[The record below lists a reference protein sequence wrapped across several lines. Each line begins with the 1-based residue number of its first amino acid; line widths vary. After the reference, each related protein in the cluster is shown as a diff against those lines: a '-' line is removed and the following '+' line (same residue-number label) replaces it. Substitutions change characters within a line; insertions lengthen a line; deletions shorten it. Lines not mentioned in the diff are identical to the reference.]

1 MSKILKNNTVSAI
14 TITDVGGVIVP
25 VLPSTYTI
33 PPQDYL
39 LWAQSSDIIT
49 YLNDA
54 SPTPSITVSDGSVD
68 LNPSD
73 GMDLIKGLFPRP
85 FVYDPIV
92 ENVSIPLA
100 NTEVTHVFPLG
111 TKRFFIKLRDRAI
124 LKIAYSVGT
133 SGTIFSTIPNYCF
146 YSEDRIGAGTT
157 TIYMQS
163 PTASQ
168 TAEITSWS

>member
-1 MSKILKNNTVSAI
+1 MSKILKNNTVSPI
-14 TITDVGGVIVP
+14 TITDVGGVIIAASP
-25 VLPSTYTI
+25 GTYTI

-39 LWAQSSDIIT
+39 IWASSSDIIT

-54 SPTPSITVSDGSVD
+54 SPTPSITVNDGSVD

-73 GMDLIKGLFPRP
+73 GMDLIKGLFPRL

-92 ENVSIPLA
+92 ENVSIPTA
-100 NTEVTHVFPLG
+100 NTEVSHALPTG
-111 TKRFFIKLRDRAI
+111 TKRFLIKLRDSAT
-124 LKIAYSVGT
+124 LKIAYSSGT
-133 SGTIFSTIPNYCF
+133 SGTVFVTIPQSCF
-146 YSEDRIGAGTT
+146 YSEERIGAAST

-168 TAEITSWS
+168 TAEIVSWS